1 MSFAALLN
9 RLRPKCKCS
18 CLAKSER
25 TANMLTPAETEQ
37 CTAYVNKVRFQ
48 SDIRGHRD
56 LFLLVLA
63 AVWHSWKA
71 RARAAAGGSWNKAWK
86 GPGLL
91 NLCLLSMQAH
101 SAEGFFLCV
110 PSRTSLSHGRTNRL
124 PRAESRTFGLSP
136 LWEVQCRLAPWE
148 LGQHLWK

>member
-1 MSFAALLN
+1 MSSAALLN
-9 RLRPKCKCS
+9 RHRPKCKCS
-18 CLAKSER
+18 CLTESEH
-25 TANMLTPAETEQ
+25 TANMLAPAETEQ
-37 CTAYVNKVRFQ
+37 CTACVNKVRFQ

-63 AVWHSWKA
+63 APWHSCKA
-71 RARAAAGGSWNKAWK
+71 RDWAGAGGSWNTAWK
-86 GPGLL
+86 GLGLL
-91 NLCLLSMQAH
+91 NLCLPSVQAH

-110 PSRTSLSHGRTNRL
+110 PSHTSLSHGTTNRL

-136 LWEVQCRLAPWE
+136 LWEVQCRLASWE